1 MVEKK
6 NKRYLGSISLSSAM
20 LEAIKIVS
28 EQKSKEN
35 LTLLLKNIRKA
46 VEVYNSF
53 EQEEKI
59 EIVSRKKNE
68 NKEVDVSNIFVCV
81 YNDEHVG
88 LFRKINYNEKTD
100 RAYYNAGSIY
110 VGVDSD
116 YIGMKETHCNSHC
129 TTVWKKAGAKVKV
142 DDHVYLCNCNM
153 ENGMSFDD
161 MRLKMF
167 EEGLID
173 SYKIGKSSSEEMIE
187 VLCYAR
193 SHYHLDTKGTAKGKK

>member
-6 NKRYLGSISLSSAM
+6 KQGYLESISRAAI
-20 LEAIKIVS
+20 LETIKTLS
-28 EQKSKEN
+28 EQMSKED

-46 VEVYNSF
+46 VKVYNSF
-53 EQEEKI
+53 QQEEKI

-68 NKEVDVSNIFVCV
+68 NEEVNVSDIFVCV

-88 LFRKINYNEKTD
+88 LFRKVNYSNEPD
-100 RAYYNAGSIY
+100 HDYYDAGSIY

-116 YIGMKETHCNSHC
+116 YIGMKETHHNYHSAP
-129 TTVWKKAGAKVKV
+129 VWRKAGARVKV

-167 EEGLID
+167 EEGLIG
-173 SYKIGKSSSEEMIE
+173 SYKIGKASSEEMIE